1 MVSVDRAHINC
12 ALVLVSMS
20 TLMMLLA
27 YPDLSTIWI
36 LISVLFYIAQLIE
49 VAYCQTSQLLWC
61 QPSWDKL
68 EIFRKWFYD
77 LKKCR
82 PIVTFK
88 FSPD

>member
-27 YPDLSTIWI
+27 YPDLSIIWI

-61 QPSWDKL
+61 
-68 EIFRKWFYD
+68 
-77 LKKCR
+77 
-82 PIVTFK
+82 
-88 FSPD
+88 